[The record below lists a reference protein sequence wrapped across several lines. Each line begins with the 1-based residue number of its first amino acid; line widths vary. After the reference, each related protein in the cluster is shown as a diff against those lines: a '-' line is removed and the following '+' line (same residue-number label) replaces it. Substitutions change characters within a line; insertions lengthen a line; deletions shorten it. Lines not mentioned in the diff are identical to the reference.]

1 VVLTWCNNHLK
12 KYESQWVPDYPILSI
27 YYGHLASNTIYRLV
41 GGFKHLEKYES
52 QWVPDYPIYEMV
64 NNPNV

>member
-27 YYGHLASNTIYRLV
+27 YYGDMASNTIYRLV

-52 QWVPDYPIYEMV
+52 QWEG
-64 NNPNV
+64 